1 MKSRTMKCALLVG
14 SVALLLS
21 LGSGTVL
28 AHKNKTSTAISFSE
42 NPVSAGMPVT
52 ITATVTYTGTTGP
65 GSSQGHDSV
74 PPSGTPVVGDTVQ
87 IQQLQLNGV
96 GVQCGTL
103 GATFVNIAMGSTNS
117 SGQFSTT
124 FDTTGLGGKKI
135 CFRAHHP
142 DSGGAHG
149 NDESMSPAV
158 DLQIDPPP
166 CNSVQIGAERAAGPG
181 NPTPGTYNW
190 TFRITVKNC
199 DLSTR
204 NFKVQGGT
212 SGWTTFLD
220 AVPSEGNYTIR
231 TNNKNE
237 VITWIVELSPGEEQH
252 IDVTVTGTIKP
263 GTPDGTVLYLS
274 GPWSAAYKDDLGNP
288 AKSDYTG
295 RVSITVSNP

>member
-124 FDTTGLGGKKI
+124 FDTTGLEWKK
-135 CFRAHHP
+135 
-142 DSGGAHG
+142 
-149 NDESMSPAV
+149 
-158 DLQIDPPP
+158 DL
-166 CNSVQIGAERAAGPG
+166 
-181 NPTPGTYNW
+181 
-190 TFRITVKNC
+190 
-199 DLSTR
+199 
-204 NFKVQGGT
+204 
-212 SGWTTFLD
+212 
-220 AVPSEGNYTIR
+220 
-231 TNNKNE
+231 
-237 VITWIVELSPGEEQH
+237 
-252 IDVTVTGTIKP
+252 
-263 GTPDGTVLYLS
+263 LS
-274 GPWSAAYKDDLGNP
+274 GSPSRLGRR
-288 AKSDYTG
+288 T
-295 RVSITVSNP
+295 RQR